1 MKLKD
6 IEKSLK
12 KEHDGAK
19 VPDVMRRAQKAPI
32 NRLLDGQRPLKAFD
46 KQTAVRV
53 LWIVMALAVT
63 ALLCFGALGI
73 MGNGGGD
80 KVPCAYVRVSVE
92 NGGEITEYGIVIEGV
107 QNVAL
112 FMLEKSGSTS
122 PMKDLQKSGISLKNA
137 ITEVYQVKN
146 GDKVSIC
153 VVSSNEDSTLES
165 DLKDAFS
172 SVGNS
177 VTVLSH
183 NYENVLASLKE
194 YAKNESSD
202 IDVVVCAYLEKYR
215 A

>member
-92 NGGEITEYGIVIEGV
+92 NDGEITEYGIVIEGV

-172 SVGNS
+172 LEGNS

-183 NYENVLASLKE
+183 NDENVLASLKE

>member
-53 LWIVMALAVT
+53 LWLVMALAVT

-107 QNVAL
+107 QNVSL
-112 FMLEKSGSTS
+112 FVLEKSGSTS

-153 VVSSNEDSTLES
+153 VVSSNDDSTLAS

-183 NYENVLASLKE
+183 NDENVLASLKE

>member
-73 MGNGGGD
+73 MGNGGDD

-112 FMLEKSGSTS
+112 FVLEKKDGVK
-122 PMKDLQKSGISLKNA
+122 MQDLQKSGISLKNA
-137 ITEVYQVKN
+137 INEVYQAKN

-153 VVSSNEDSTLES
+153 VVSSNEDGTLVS

-172 SVGNS
+172 LEGNS
-177 VTVLSH
+177 VTVLAH
-183 NYENVLASLKE
+183 NDGNVLASLKE

>member
-80 KVPCAYVRVSVE
+80 KVNCAYVRVSIE

-112 FMLEKSGSTS
+112 FVLEKSGSTM
-122 PMKDLQKSGISLKNA
+122 PMKDLQKGGNSLQNA
-137 ITEVYQVKN
+137 INDVYQCKS

-153 VVSSNEDSTLES
+153 VVSSNEDSTLAS

-172 SVGNS
+172 LEGNS
-177 VTVLSH
+177 VTVLAH
-183 NYENVLASLKE
+183 NDENVLASLKE

>member
-165 DLKDAFS
+165 DLKGAFS

-183 NYENVLASLKE
+183 NDENVLASLKE

>member
-46 KQTAVRV
+46 KHTAVRV

-80 KVPCAYVRVSVE
+80 KVPCAYVRVSIE

-107 QNVAL
+107 ENVAL
-112 FMLEKSGSTS
+112 FVLEKKDGVK
-122 PMKDLQKSGISLKNA
+122 MQDLQKSGISLKNA
-137 ITEVYQVKN
+137 INEVYQVKN

-183 NYENVLASLKE
+183 NDENVLASLKE

>member
-80 KVPCAYVRVSVE
+80 KVSCAYVRVSVE

-112 FMLEKSGSTS
+112 FVSEKSGSTS

-172 SVGNS
+172 SDGNS

-183 NYENVLASLKE
+183 NDENVLASLKE

>member
-80 KVPCAYVRVSVE
+80 KVSCAYVRVSVE
-92 NGGEITEYGIVIEGV
+92 NDGEITEYGIVIEGV

-112 FMLEKSGSTS
+112 FVLEKSGSTS

-153 VVSSNEDSTLES
+153 VVSNNEDSTLAS

-183 NYENVLASLKE
+183 NDENVLASLKE
-194 YAKNESSD
+194 YAQNESSD
-202 IDVVVCAYLEKYR
+202 IDVVVCVYLEKYR

>member
-112 FMLEKSGSTS
+112 FVLEKSGSTS
-122 PMKDLQKSGISLKNA
+122 PMKDLQKGGNSLQNA
-137 ITEVYQVKN
+137 INDVYQCKS

-153 VVSSNEDSTLES
+153 VVSSNVDENMAQDLKAAFSRLDNTVTLALSNDSLVIESLKGYAQTTTS
-165 DLKDAFS
+165 DLY
-172 SVGNS
+172 N
-177 VTVLSH
+177 L
-183 NYENVLASLKE
+183 
-194 YAKNESSD
+194 
-202 IDVVVCAYLEKYR
+202 VCAYLEKYR
-215 A
+215 T

>member
-32 NRLLDGQRPLKAFD
+32 NKLLDGQRPLKAFD

-80 KVPCAYVRVSVE
+80 KVSCAYVRVSVE

-112 FMLEKSGSTS
+112 FVLEKSGSTS

-153 VVSSNEDSTLES
+153 VVSSNEDSTLASE
-165 DLKDAFS
+165 LKDAFS
-172 SVGNS
+172 SDGNS

-183 NYENVLASLKE
+183 NDESVLASLKE
-194 YAKNESSD
+194 YAQNESSD
-202 IDVVVCAYLEKYR
+202 IDVVVCAYLEKHR